1 MFRRT
6 LVAAAVAAL
15 AAGVSA
21 YAANPFSDVSTS
33 DWAYQ
38 AVSQLSDQGIVEG
51 YPDGTFRGQRNI
63 TRYELAQIIARL
75 MANEDQFN
83 AEQRATIDKLA
94 GEYADELDNLGVRVS
109 NLENKVGNISWSGDA
124 RVRYIDFGGN
134 KGDQWDGRMRIQ
146 ADAQVNDNTRVV
158 GRLRTDMDFR
168 NDDSTDSTYMDA
180 LYVDHQ
186 FGRAVDV
193 QAGRVGVVFG
203 DQAGWLFGDAKGM
216 DGVKARVNF
225 DQDSYVNVGFGRFN
239 ASSSG
244 VKDHDAFFAQG
255 RTNIGT
261 STLGVDYI
269 RFTGDENEA
278 GTLNTGWHAGD
289 DNAELL
295 GASLNVPFNN
305 FRVFGE
311 YWKNTTTPSDYDTAW
326 NAGLG
331 YGHVNPKAPG
341 TWQLDVAY
349 NDVDR
354 DVYFGGTGLTTGTL
368 LAFSKDGATNV
379 RFWNAMADVALE
391 KNVVLHGEYA
401 FAAKA
406 DNAADPSDSYSVTF
420 NFLF

>member
-1 MFRRT
+1 MRKGAFSKKM
-6 LVAAAVAAL
+6 LSVLL
-15 AAGVSA
+15 AGSMVVGSASVLSGCGTKKKNGVVKL
-21 YAANPFSDVSTS
+21 DV
-33 DWAYQ
+33 Y
-38 AVSQLSDQGIVEG
+38 SQLANTQGMQTGWGADVLKEKFNVELNIIPDADGVYQTRAQKGDLGDIVIWGSDSKDYV
-51 YPDGTFRGQRNI
+51 DAVKNN
-63 TRYELAQIIARL
+63 LL
-75 MANEDQFN
+75 LDWNEDDLL
-83 AEQRATIDKLA
+83 TDC
-94 GEYADELDNLGVRVS
+94 GP
-109 NLENKVGNISWSGDA
+109 
-124 RVRYIDFGGN
+124 YI
-134 KGDQWDGRMRIQ
+134 KKHM
-146 ADAQVNDNTRVV
+146 
-158 GRLRTDMDFR
+158 
-168 NDDSTDSTYMDA
+168 SDA
-180 LYVDHQ
+180 LKKNS
-186 FGRAVDV
+186 G
-193 QAGRVGVVFG
+193 
-203 DQAGWLFGDAKGM
+203 LTKTIT
-216 DGVKARVNF
+216 DGERDTTYGIGHSIAT
-225 DQDSYVNVGFGRFN
+225 
-239 ASSSG
+239 SS
-244 VKDHDAFFAQG
+244 KDHDAFFAQG

>member
-1 MFRRT
+1 M
-6 LVAAAVAAL
+6 
-15 AAGVSA
+15 
-21 YAANPFSDVSTS
+21 
-33 DWAYQ
+33 
-38 AVSQLSDQGIVEG
+38 
-51 YPDGTFRGQRNI
+51 
-63 TRYELAQIIARL
+63 
-75 MANEDQFN
+75 
-83 AEQRATIDKLA
+83 
-94 GEYADELDNLGVRVS
+94 
-109 NLENKVGNISWSGDA
+109 
-124 RVRYIDFGGN
+124 
-134 KGDQWDGRMRIQ
+134 
-146 ADAQVNDNTRVV
+146 
-158 GRLRTDMDFR
+158 
-168 NDDSTDSTYMDA
+168 
-180 LYVDHQ
+180 
-186 FGRAVDV
+186 
-193 QAGRVGVVFG
+193 
-203 DQAGWLFGDAKGM
+203 
-216 DGVKARVNF
+216 
-225 DQDSYVNVGFGRFN
+225 
-239 ASSSG
+239 
-244 VKDHDAFFAQG
+244 
-255 RTNIGT
+255 
-261 STLGVDYI
+261 DYI

-278 GTLNTGWHAGD
+278 GTLNTGWHAGE

-311 YWKNTTTPSDYDTAW
+311 YWKSTTTPSDYDTAW

-368 LAFSKDGATNV
+368 LAFSKDSATNV